1 MSTRLLPLLGFVVW
15 AVICQQWYVCHI
27 KGRCG
32 QAVEMAA
39 ISDQPVA
46 EITPDE
52 SPTTQPTIAEM
63 EPEPAPE
70 KPLESA
76 KTQPSAA
83 DLEKVATSDEPTVVE
98 MDDDN
103 VLIFFPYNKM
113 EREPNAAVDEYLD
126 RLAENLKSSGR
137 KVTITGHCDAIG
149 DSPTNLLFSERRAKN
164 IRDILK
170 KKGVSGSQ
178 IVTIGKGES
187 QPIGSNDKPQG
198 RRQNRRVEFSI
209 K

>member
-15 AVICQQWYVCHI
+15 GVICQQWYVCKI

-32 QAVEMAA
+32 QPVEMAA

-46 EITPDE
+46 EITPAEPETTPYNME
-52 SPTTQPTIAEM
+52 SAA
-63 EPEPAPE
+63 EPAPE
-70 KPLESA
+70 KPVESA

-83 DLEKVATSDEPTVVE
+83 DLEKVATSDEETVVE
-98 MDDDN
+98 LADDK
-103 VLIFFPYNKM
+103 VIIFFPYNKL

-126 RLAENLKSSGR
+126 RLADNLKSSGR
-137 KVTITGHCDAIG
+137 KVTIVGHTDAIG
-149 DSPTNLLFSERRAKN
+149 DSKTNITFSERRAKN

-170 KKGVSGSQ
+170 KKGVSASQ
-178 IVTIGKGES
+178 IVTVGHGES
-187 QPIGSNDKPQG
+187 QPIGSNDNPQG
-198 RRQNRRVEFSI
+198 RRQNRRVVFSI